1 MLEAT
6 TDRWSLKDD
15 IDAASFKEVLKFLYC
30 GQFPKN
36 MKSSPESYLPIAEKY
51 DIQELKDACAGVLE
65 KKIKEENVIDV
76 LTLAHV
82 FSCPKLKAKA
92 IKHLKKWKKSV
103 TDEAFEPL
111 KAHPQLMFECL
122 KAL

>member
-30 GQFPKN
+30 GQFPKD
-36 MKSSPESYLPIAEKY
+36 MESSPESYLPIAEKY
-51 DIQELKDACAGVLE
+51 DVQELKDACVGVLA

-82 FSCPKLKAKA
+82 FNCPELKNVA
-92 IKHLKKWKKSV
+92 IEHLKKWKKSM
-103 TDEAFEPL
+103 TDEALEPL
-111 KAHPQLMFECL
+111 KAHPDLMFECL
-122 KAL
+122 KVL